1 MVEILIK
8 NAIEKFNEDIDNKVK
23 DEKLKRELE
32 NVTRK
37 VQIEITDDENYN
49 FILCGGKITDFSKGN
64 IEDPDAR
71 IISDKATLEGVLK
84 GEIKPIKAWATKKLK
99 VKASLEDMLMLRK
112 FF

>member
-1 MVEILIK
+1 MIEDLIK
-8 NAIEKFNEDIDNKVK
+8 NAIEKFNEDIDNRVK
-23 DEKLKRELE
+23 DEKLKEELGK
-32 NVTRK
+32 VTKR
-37 VQIEITDDENYN
+37 VQIEITDDDNFN
-49 FILCGGKITDFSKGN
+49 FILCSGRITDFSKGN

-84 GEIKPIKAWATKKLK
+84 GEIKPIKAWATKKLR